1 MLSVVGT
8 LLFILFTGYFLNH
21 FLADRDQ
28 KLPGFEPTGQEKPP
42 PYSEQWHPDDPKTAE
57 RKKSEHSNSDAN
69 RKRIWREMEP
79 MIHELRAETYFG
91 LIRLLKPGCR
101 SIIIIV
107 DRDSKDALLPKF
119 ARYVFPY
126 RK

>member
-1 MLSVVGT
+1 
-8 LLFILFTGYFLNH
+8 
-21 FLADRDQ
+21 
-28 KLPGFEPTGQEKPP
+28 
-42 PYSEQWHPDDPKTAE
+42 
-57 RKKSEHSNSDAN
+57 
-69 RKRIWREMEP
+69 MEP

-107 DRDSKDALLPKF
+107 DKESKNLLLPRF
-119 ARYVFPY
+119 AKHVFPY